1 MSKYENMRSSD
12 RWSSMSPEAQW
23 MFENSI
29 RSKARAKLRSL
40 GGPGAFSNKAM
51 NEFIEEELQ
60 KAIEELNNN
69 GEQV

>member
-1 MSKYENMRSSD
+1 MRSTEGRS
-12 RWSSMSPEAQW
+12 RFQSMSPEAQW

-29 RSKARAKLRSL
+29 RSKARAKLKSL